1 MEIDNSIVNIFI
13 TSFVAIIYISR
24 KLLNRNKN
32 LKYTEQIINKIN
44 DLDIGKFT
52 IDTLLNEIKLIL
64 KPEDKNIED
73 IKLNT
78 STNILSKSIS
88 FIDLITLKLT
98 S

>member
-32 LKYTEQIINKIN
+32 SKYTEQIINKIN

-73 IKLNT
+73 IKLN
-78 STNILSKSIS
+78 ILQE
-88 FIDLITLKLT
+88 L
-98 S
+98 

>member
-32 LKYTEQIINKIN
+32 SKYTEEIISKIN

-73 IKLNT
+73 IKLN
-78 STNILSKSIS
+78 ILQE
-88 FIDLITLKLT
+88 L
-98 S
+98 

>member
-32 LKYTEQIINKIN
+32 LKYTEQIISKIN

-73 IKLNT
+73 IKLN
-78 STNILSKSIS
+78 ILQE
-88 FIDLITLKLT
+88 L
-98 S
+98 

>member
-1 MEIDNSIVNIFI
+1 MEIDNSIINIFI

-32 LKYTEQIINKIN
+32 SKYTEQIINKLN

-73 IKLNT
+73 IKLN
-78 STNILSKSIS
+78 ILQE
-88 FIDLITLKLT
+88 L
-98 S
+98 

>member
-73 IKLNT
+73 IKLN
-78 STNILSKSIS
+78 ILQE
-88 FIDLITLKLT
+88 L
-98 S
+98 